1 MRRVLALAAMAAAFI
16 PAAGCGDASG
26 PSGNSGGDNTT
37 EVCAAVETSTR
48 GAMTKMA
55 PEIAKAVEAA
65 IANDSA
71 AGAAAVQRV
80 MPIVEA
86 WTTSLRA
93 EASKATDVELKSAL
107 TAMVSELDR
116 MIPVMAT
123 ANGIDG
129 LPDMETA
136 EFVNA
141 TKKIEDVC
149 HFKFDAI
156 TPS

>member
-1 MRRVLALAAMAAAFI
+1 M
-16 PAAGCGDASG
+16 S
-26 PSGNSGGDNTT
+26 
-37 EVCAAVETSTR
+37 
-48 GAMTKMA
+48 KMA
-55 PEIAKAVEAA
+55 PEIAKAVQAA

-71 AGAAAVQRV
+71 AGAAAVQGV

-86 WTTSLRA
+86 WATSLRA
-93 EASKATDVELKSAL
+93 EATKATDVKLKSAL
-107 TAMVSELDR
+107 TDMLSELDR

-129 LPDMETA
+129 LPDMETD

-141 TKKIEDVC
+141 TKRIEDVC
-149 HFKFDAI
+149 NFKFDAI

>member
-1 MRRVLALAAMAAAFI
+1 
-16 PAAGCGDASG
+16 
-26 PSGNSGGDNTT
+26 
-37 EVCAAVETSTR
+37 
-48 GAMTKMA
+48 MTKMA
-55 PEIAKAVEAA
+55 PEFAKAVEAA

-71 AGAAAVQRV
+71 TEAAAVQGA

-86 WTTSLRA
+86 WATSLRA
-93 EASKATDVELKSAL
+93 DAGKATDVELKSAL
-107 TAMVSELDR
+107 TAMVSELER

-141 TKKIEDVC
+141 TKRIEDVC
-149 HFKFDAI
+149 NFKFDAI
-156 TPS
+156 TPN

>member
-1 MRRVLALAAMAAAFI
+1 
-16 PAAGCGDASG
+16 
-26 PSGNSGGDNTT
+26 
-37 EVCAAVETSTR
+37 
-48 GAMTKMA
+48 MTKMA
-55 PEIAKAVEAA
+55 PEIAKAVQAA

-71 AGAAAVQRV
+71 AGAAAVQGA

-86 WTTSLRA
+86 WAASLRA

-129 LPDMETA
+129 LPDLETA
-136 EFVNA
+136 GFLNA

-149 HFKFDAI
+149 NFKFDAI